1 MDDNDFVIM
10 DALFAEVKRLNS
22 DLQEEDAKE
31 APEGDE
37 TMESNVLKAVEEIS
51 GYTPDEMIAM
61 YNDYGRM
68 AKEWEAYASAGLSPE
83 VCAEYRK
90 FEDEV
95 VASGMT
101 FGEVVEL
108 MHKKQDGRL
117 VVLPCKV
124 GDIVYVITQVFNGN
138 KIERAIGSRKI
149 DSIGGNAL
157 NPVWVVS
164 LQPYELH
171 FFPSEFGKTVFLAR
185 DEAEKTLGKEQG

>member
-1 MDDNDFVIM
+1 
-10 DALFAEVKRLNS
+10 
-22 DLQEEDAKE
+22 
-31 APEGDE
+31 
-37 TMESNVLKAVEEIS
+37 MESNVLKAVEEIS

-95 VASGMT
+95 VVSGMS

-108 MHKKQDGRL
+108 MHAEKDGRV

-149 DSIGGNAL
+149 DRIGGNAL

-164 LQPYELH
+164 TQPYELH
-171 FFPSEFGKTVFLAR
+171 FFPSEFGKTVFLTR
-185 DEAEKTLGKEQG
+185 DEAEKALGKEQNDG